1 MKCDV
6 VIYSKNAAIGLFWF
20 ANWYEE
26 PSVMFI
32 YDAKNYND
40 NNTVEWTDKNLT
52 EIKTFAEV
60 CIEDESL
67 AIQVL
72 DKAKEGDLMPADFYK
87 DLAVF
92 FADIGDEDFFF
103 SRKPV
108 YTDLIKYCQHNAAWY
123 MIYNLE
129 HSEKEEDKKQA
140 FMCTKILA
148 EEFNDASAYQ
158 LLACYYYDG
167 IGVEKSYEPVYS
179 LMKKAAELGSE
190 SAKEWIEK
198 NTAQY
203 RFL

>member
-1 MKCDV
+1 MANKAKKDFLEVKKDV
-6 VIYSKNAAIGLFWF
+6 
-20 ANWYEE
+20 
-26 PSVMFI
+26 
-32 YDAKNYND
+32 
-40 NNTVEWTDKNLT
+40 
-52 EIKTFAEV
+52 
-60 CIEDESL
+60 EDEMINKILNYLRTGSMECL
-67 AIQVL
+67 VNNKPGSYMTAYTSTQT
-72 DKAKEGDLMPADFYK
+72 
-87 DLAVF
+87 

-198 NTAQY
+198 KYSAI
-203 RFL
+203 

>member
-6 VIYSKNAAIGLFWF
+6 VIYSKTSAIGLFWF
-20 ANWYEE
+20 ENWYDE

-32 YDAKNYND
+32 YEAKDYKD
-40 NNTVEWTDKNLT
+40 NNAAEWTDKNLAK
-52 EIKTFAEV
+52 IKSFAEV

-67 AIQVL
+67 ATQL
-72 DKAKEGDLMPADFYK
+72 KEKANEGDLMPADFYK
-87 DLAVF
+87 YLAAS
-92 FADIGDEDFFF
+92 FADIGNENFFHT
-103 SRKPV
+103 RKPV
-108 YTDLIKYCQHNAAWY
+108 YTDLIKYCQHHAAWC

-129 HSEKEEDKKQA
+129 HSKKEEDKKQA
-140 FMCTKILA
+140 FLCAKIWA
-148 EEFNDASAYQ
+148 EESNDASAYQ

-198 NTAQY
+198 NFSNKAD
-203 RFL
+203 

>member
-6 VIYSKNAAIGLFWF
+6 VIYSKTSAVGLFWF
-20 ANWYEE
+20 ENWYDE

-32 YDAKNYND
+32 YEAKDYKD
-40 NNTVEWTDKNLT
+40 NNAAEWTDKNLAK
-52 EIKTFAEV
+52 IKSFAEV
-60 CIEDESL
+60 CIEDEAL
-67 AIQVL
+67 VTQLNEKV
-72 DKAKEGDLMPADFYK
+72 KEGDLMPADFYK
-87 DLAVF
+87 DLAAP
-92 FADIGDEDFFF
+92 FADIGDGDFFH
-103 SRKPV
+103 SRKLI
-108 YTDLIKYCQHNAAWY
+108 YTDLIKYCQSDAAWY

-129 HSEKEEDKKQA
+129 HSKKKEDKQQA
-140 FMCTKILA
+140 FLCTKILA

-198 NTAQY
+198 NFSNKAD
-203 RFL
+203 